1 MKIFLTTILI
11 IINLFSQDIDT
22 NLQLTQQEKE
32 FIEKTHFN
40 VAITKNWY
48 PISFERDTV
57 TLGYM
62 KAKEVA
68 EASHKEEIVQS
79 WIEDLKTK
87 NKWFTYEQVKNEI
100 TIRNKKGY
108 LNLGVL
114 ETDYYPKYGKEL
126 VNNILIEIDVTWAK
140 ILNGK

>member
-1 MKIFLTTILI
+1 MKKLI
-11 IINLFSQDIDT
+11 IGTFLATLLFTGCSEDEA
-22 NLQLTQQEKE
+22 L
-32 FIEKTHFN
+32 
-40 VAITKNWY
+40 KNAK
-48 PISFERDTV
+48 IQFERDTV

-100 TIRNKKGY
+100 MIRNKKGY

>member
-1 MKIFLTTILI
+1 MKKLI
-11 IINLFSQDIDT
+11 AGTVLSTLLFTGCTEDET
-22 NLQLTQQEKE
+22 L
-32 FIEKTHFN
+32 
-40 VAITKNWY
+40 KNAK
-48 PISFERDTV
+48 IQFERDTI

-100 TIRNKKGY
+100 MIRNKKGY